1 MTIYVTCCALKLGI
15 REFEI
20 SDKFTMS
27 DAVTFFE
34 KDHVH
39 NTLEEAK
46 LMAEKMRQEKVAKYQ
61 KKLER
66 LQAMKF

>member
-1 MTIYVTCCALKLGI
+1 MTIYVTCCALELGI
-15 REFEI
+15 REFDLT
-20 SDKFTMS
+20 DKFTMS

-34 KDHVH
+34 KEHVH
-39 NTLEEAK
+39 STLEESK
-46 LMAEKMRQEKVAKYQ
+46 VMAESMRQEKIAKYQ